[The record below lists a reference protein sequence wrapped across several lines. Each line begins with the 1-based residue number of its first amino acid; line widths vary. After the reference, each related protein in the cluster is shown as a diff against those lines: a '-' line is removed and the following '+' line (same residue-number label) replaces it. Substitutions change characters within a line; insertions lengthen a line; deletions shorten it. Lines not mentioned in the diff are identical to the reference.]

1 MFPRGPEVRSFSHR
15 CLLVA
20 ILALVL
26 GGCGDDDDNPIKPP
40 DDPGVLTRDTPQNAL
55 ALYVSVYE
63 ARDSTAIMECFDSTY
78 TGGSTDINGPGG
90 TIDLTF
96 RDEANHAA
104 AIAKTTDLLI
114 DLDLGP
120 SSSWIRLPSD
130 DPNHPEWS
138 VITISGSSF
147 HLQLTDGVELV
158 QAGGDVGTFQEFAF
172 TPSLDSSSATDT
184 LWHIVRWREV
194 GSSAPGP

>member
-1 MFPRGPEVRSFSHR
+1 MFPGAREVRSFSHR
-15 CLLVA
+15 CLIVA
-20 ILALVL
+20 ILVLVL

-78 TGGSTDINGPGG
+78 TGQSMDINVPGGG

-96 RDEANHAA
+96 EDEDNHAA
-104 AIAKTTDLLI
+104 AIAQTTGLLI
-114 DLDLGP
+114 DVDLGP

-130 DPNHPEWS
+130 DISHPEWA

-147 HLQLTDGVELV
+147 HLQLTDGPELV
-158 QAGGDVGTFQEFAF
+158 QAGGDAGTFQEFAF

-194 GSSAPGP
+194 GASLP